1 MYYHKR
7 KMADFVDE
15 YLTISEPSEGLFK
28 DRGSKFLA
36 FAYPVSTEEEIK
48 DIQEKLRSD
57 YHDARHHC
65 YAYMLGKDKN
75 VFRANDDGE
84 PSSTAGKPILGQIKS
99 HDLTNIL
106 IVVIRYFGGTK
117 LGVSGLI
124 NAYKT
129 AADEALKNA
138 KIVKRT
144 LHDIYELRFD
154 YPEMNE
160 IMRIMKEEQ
169 IEQIDQNFELSCTI
183 TLALRRA
190 DVEKVLSKFD
200 RVEKLKIEF
209 IETR

>member
-1 MYYHKR
+1 
-7 KMADFVDE
+7 MAEFIDE
-15 YLTISEPSEGLFK
+15 YLTIGKPSEGLFK

-48 DIQEKLRSD
+48 EIQEKLRSD

-75 VFRANDDGE
+75 IFRANDDGE

-99 HDLTNIL
+99 YDLTNIL

-129 AADEALKNA
+129 AAEEALKNA

-169 IEQIDQNFELSCTI
+169 IEQVDQNFELSCSI
-183 TLALRRA
+183 TLALRKA
-190 DVEKVLSKFD
+190 DVDKVLSKFD
-200 RVEKLKIEF
+200 RVENLKIEY

>member
-1 MYYHKR
+1 
-7 KMADFVDE
+7 MANFVDE
-15 YLTISEPSEGLFK
+15 YLTISKPSEGLFK

-48 DIQEKLRSD
+48 TIQEQLRSD

-84 PSSTAGKPILGQIKS
+84 PSSTAGKPILGQIRS

-129 AADEALKNA
+129 AAEEAINNA

-144 LHDIYELRFD
+144 LYDIYELRFE

-169 IEQIDQNFELSCTI
+169 IEQIDQNFELSCSI
-183 TLALRRA
+183 TLALRKA
-190 DVEKVLSKFD
+190 DVDKVLSKFD
-200 RVEKLKIEF
+200 RVEKLKIKY

>member
-1 MYYHKR
+1 MTE
-7 KMADFVDE
+7 FVDE
-15 YLTISEPSEGLFK
+15 YLTISKPSEGLFK

-48 DIQEKLRSD
+48 EIQEKLRSD

-75 VFRANDDGE
+75 IFRANDDGE
-84 PSSTAGKPILGQIKS
+84 PSSTAGKPILGQIRS
-99 HDLTNIL
+99 YDLTNIL

-138 KIVKRT
+138 KVVKRT

-169 IEQIDQNFELSCTI
+169 IEQIDQNFELTCSI

-190 DVEKVLSKFD
+190 DVDKVLSKFD
-200 RVEKLKIEF
+200 RVEKLKIEY